1 MITGKDRIQGMILVL
16 LASMCWGTTGTLQAL
31 APAGA
36 PPLTVGAIR
45 ILLSGVILLTWCGWK
60 NRGFDFLRRVK
71 PFALLIG
78 VTGMMGFQ
86 FSFFTALR
94 LTGVSIGTM
103 IAIGASPIAAGA
115 LGALAERE
123 PLSPRWALSTGVAI
137 LGCALLVLGG
147 SSSENISL
155 HWGGV
160 GLSFLAA
167 FCYAV
172 MGLGLKQQGTVLPA
186 TEATA
191 VTTGAAIAVGLP
203 VLLLLDSSWI
213 FSPRGA
219 VIAFTLGFATMA
231 FPMSLFTFGLK
242 KIFLRDAY
250 TISLAE
256 PLTACILSA
265 VVLGERLSTVS
276 LAGAGLIFLGILL
289 LPASEEKE
297 NGSDSAG
304 DTCKG
309 E

>member
-1 MITGKDRIQGMILVL
+1 MITGRDRIQGMILVL

-45 ILLSGVILLTWCGWK
+45 IVLSGIILLAWCGWK
-60 NRGFDFLRRVK
+60 NRGFGFFRRVK
-71 PFALLIG
+71 PVALLIG
-78 VTGMMGFQ
+78 VTGLMGFQ
-86 FSFFTALR
+86 FAFFTALK

-103 IAIGASPIAAGA
+103 IAIGASPIVAGA
-115 LGALAERE
+115 LGSLVERE
-123 PLSPRWALSTGVAI
+123 PLSPRWALSTSVAI
-137 LGCALLVLGG
+137 LGCTLLVLGG
-147 SSSENISL
+147 SSGNVSL

-160 GLSFLAA
+160 GLAFLAA

-186 TEATA
+186 TETTA

-213 FSPRGA
+213 FSPGGA
-219 VIAFTLGFATMA
+219 VIAFSLGFATMA
-231 FPMSLFTFGLK
+231 FPMSLFAFGLK

-265 VVLGERLSTVS
+265 VVLGERLSAVS

-289 LPASEEKE
+289 LPASEEKMG
-297 NGSDSAG
+297 GSDSAG

>member
-45 ILLSGVILLTWCGWK
+45 ILLSGVILLAWCGWK
-60 NRGFDFLRRVK
+60 NRGFGFLREVK
-71 PFALLIG
+71 PVALFIG

-86 FSFFTALR
+86 FAFFTALK

-115 LGALAERE
+115 LGALVERE

-147 SSSENISL
+147 SSSGNISL

-297 NGSDSAG
+297 SGSDSAG

>member
-1 MITGKDRIQGMILVL
+1 MITGRDRIQGMILVL
-16 LASMCWGTTGTLQAL
+16 SASMCWGTTGTLQAL
-31 APAGA
+31 APVGA

-45 ILLSGVILLTWCGWK
+45 IVLSGIILLAWCGWK
-60 NRGFDFLRRVK
+60 NRGFGFFRRVK
-71 PFALLIG
+71 PVALLIG

-86 FSFFTALR
+86 FAFFTALK

-103 IAIGASPIAAGA
+103 IAIGASPIVAGA
-115 LGALAERE
+115 LGSLVERE
-123 PLSPRWALSTGVAI
+123 PLSPRWALSTSVAI
-137 LGCALLVLGG
+137 LGCTLLVLGG
-147 SSSENISL
+147 SSGNVSL

-160 GLSFLAA
+160 GLAFLAA

-186 TEATA
+186 TETTA

-213 FSPRGA
+213 FSPGGA
-219 VIAFTLGFATMA
+219 VIAFSLGFATMA
-231 FPMSLFTFGLK
+231 FPMSLFAFGLK

-265 VVLGERLSTVS
+265 VVLGERLSAVS